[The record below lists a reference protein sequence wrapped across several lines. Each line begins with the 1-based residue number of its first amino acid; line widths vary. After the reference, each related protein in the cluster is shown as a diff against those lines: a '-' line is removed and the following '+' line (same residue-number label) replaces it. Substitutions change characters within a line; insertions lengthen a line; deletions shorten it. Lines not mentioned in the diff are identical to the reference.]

1 MSYLLFL
8 DESGHDHR
16 NTPYE
21 VRGGF
26 AIHTTRL
33 WPFIQAVKTLELSIF
48 GAHLH
53 EFGSE
58 IKGSKLLQKDRFKWS
73 RQGLEQTP
81 GDRRKNALNFLNSTK
96 QKRKPRQEQFT
107 AYGQASLVMV
117 EGILQLLRSHDA
129 KVFAAMIP
137 RVSKPDDVPLEFL
150 RKDIVFLLER
160 FFYFLE
166 AKQETG
172 LLVMDGTEKK
182 ADRRFVR
189 RVERYFTNT
198 QVGKQRTKWIVPVPF
213 FVESDMA
220 YGVQV
225 ADMCIYCLNWTFRLP
240 GMSEPAREDLDP
252 FARLL
257 ERVIWHGGGYRD
269 QIVFK
274 THGVVYVSDPYEAR

>member
-26 AIHTTRL
+26 AIHITRL

-107 AYGQASLVMV
+107 AYGHASLVMV

-137 RVSKPDDVPLEFL
+137 RVSKPDGVPLEFL
-150 RKDIVFLLER
+150 RKDLVFLFER

-225 ADMCIYCLNWTFRLP
+225 ADLCIYCLNWAFRLQS
-240 GMSEPAREDLDP
+240 MNEPAREDLVP

-257 ERVIWHGGGYRD
+257 ERLIWHGGGYRD